1 MYQERDREGGTTIIN
16 MCGDKKGFIATVLG
30 RGAVGDIFTEIT
42 CLSIQHIS
50 MSVSRLPIYAI
61 ISVFLI

>member
-16 MCGDKKGFIATVLG
+16 MCGDRKGFIAAVLG

-42 CLSIQHIS
+42 CLSI
-50 MSVSRLPIYAI
+50 
-61 ISVFLI
+61 